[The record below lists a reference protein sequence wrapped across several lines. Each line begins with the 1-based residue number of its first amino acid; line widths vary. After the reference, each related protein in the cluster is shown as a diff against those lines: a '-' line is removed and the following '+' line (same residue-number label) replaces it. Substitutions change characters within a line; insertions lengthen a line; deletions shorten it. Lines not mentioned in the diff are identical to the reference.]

1 MSVLEIIIFALI
13 KIVIIVSAML
23 LSVAYLVYFE
33 RKVSAWAQNRIGPN
47 RVGWKGALQPFAD
60 LMKLALKEDIVPQN
74 ADKRIHSLAPVIALL
89 VALSTYAVIPF
100 GPDLQIANYNIPLI
114 VADVNIGVL
123 FILALT
129 SLGVYA
135 ITLAG
140 WSSGSKYSLLG
151 GIRSSAQM
159 ISYEVSMG
167 FSVAGVLLL
176 SESLRPTAIVESQA
190 SWMWNAIVQPI
201 GFITFLVSA
210 FAETNRL
217 PFDLPEAEPEL
228 VGGFHTEYS
237 SMKFAGFFLAEYA
250 NMIIASALI
259 VTLYLGGWQ
268 IPYLEKLNLSPLVY
282 TLLSLGA
289 FLLKMAA
296 LLFFFLWIRW
306 TLPRF
311 RYDQLMNLGWKV
323 LFPLSLINIVW
334 VAVLIMSVL
343 AFLLAGDNIDL
354 GNYRYLILLSA
365 VLLSVGLISVQ
376 IRPLAYFFLGIIA
389 RLPLVKRIHQPWVDF
404 YESSREILQLRHVIP
419 TSTLGALAHMTDALG
434 FCIILHG
441 FGLEITWV
449 LYLQA
454 VFITGL
460 TAAIGAL
467 SGAHGIQYAAPG
479 STAFKA

>member
-1 MSVLEIIIFALI
+1 MSILEIVIVTLI
-13 KIVIIVSAML
+13 KVVVVVGTML
-23 LSVAYLVYFE
+23 VTVAYLVYFE

-47 RVGWKGALQPFAD
+47 RVGWHGALQPFAD
-60 LMKLALKEDIVPQN
+60 LFKLVLKEDIVPDN
-74 ADKRIHSLAPVIALL
+74 ADRKIHALAPVIALL

-100 GPDLQIANYNIPLI
+100 GPDLQIGDYNISLI

-135 ITLAG
+135 LTLAG

-176 SESLRPTAIVESQA
+176 SESLRPVAIVESQYG
-190 SWMWNAIVQPI
+190 WMWNAIVQPI

-237 SMKFAGFFLAEYA
+237 STKFAGFFLAEYA
-250 NMIIASALI
+250 NMIIASAFI

-268 IPYLEKLNLSPLVY
+268 IPYIDKLGLSPIVE
-282 TLLSLGA
+282 TLLCFGG
-289 FLLKMAA
+289 FLFKMAL
-296 LLFFFLWIRW
+296 LLFFFLWVRW
-306 TLPRF
+306 SLPRF

-323 LFPLSLINIVW
+323 MFPLSLINIIW
-334 VAVLIMSVL
+334 VAVLIM
-343 AFLLAGDNIDL
+343 I
-354 GNYRYLILLSA
+354 
-365 VLLSVGLISVQ
+365 
-376 IRPLAYFFLGIIA
+376 
-389 RLPLVKRIHQPWVDF
+389 
-404 YESSREILQLRHVIP
+404 
-419 TSTLGALAHMTDALG
+419 
-434 FCIILHG
+434 
-441 FGLEITWV
+441 FGL
-449 LYLQA
+449 
-454 VFITGL
+454 
-460 TAAIGAL
+460 
-467 SGAHGIQYAAPG
+467 
-479 STAFKA
+479 

>member
-1 MSVLEIIIFALI
+1 MSILEIVIFALI
-13 KIVIIVSAML
+13 KIVLIVGAML
-23 LSVAYLVYFE
+23 VSVAYLVYFE

-47 RVGWKGALQPFAD
+47 RVGWKGTLQPFAD
-60 LMKLALKEDIVPQN
+60 LFKLALKEDIVPDN
-74 ADKRIHSLAPVIALL
+74 ADRKIHALAPVIALL

-100 GPDLQIANYNIPLI
+100 GPDLQLGNYNIPLL

-176 SESLRPTAIVESQA
+176 SESLRPVAIVESQYG
-190 SWMWNAIVQPI
+190 WMWNAIVQPI

-250 NMIIASALI
+250 NMIIASAFI

-268 IPYLEKLNLSPLVY
+268 IPYIQELGLSPLVE
-282 TLLSLGA
+282 TILCFGA
-289 FLLKMAA
+289 FLFKMAL
-296 LLFFFLWIRW
+296 LLFFFL
-306 TLPRF
+306 
-311 RYDQLMNLGWKV
+311 
-323 LFPLSLINIVW
+323 
-334 VAVLIMSVL
+334 
-343 AFLLAGDNIDL
+343 
-354 GNYRYLILLSA
+354 
-365 VLLSVGLISVQ
+365 VGKMV
-376 IRPLAYFFLGIIA
+376 
-389 RLPLVKRIHQPWVDF
+389 V
-404 YESSREILQLRHVIP
+404 
-419 TSTLGALAHMTDALG
+419 
-434 FCIILHG
+434 
-441 FGLEITWV
+441 
-449 LYLQA
+449 
-454 VFITGL
+454 
-460 TAAIGAL
+460 TA
-467 SGAHGIQYAAPG
+467 IQV
-479 STAFKA
+479 

>member
-1 MSVLEIIIFALI
+1 MSILEIVIISMI
-13 KIVIIVSAML
+13 KIVVIVSAML
-23 LSVAYLVYFE
+23 VTVAYLVYFE

-47 RVGWKGALQPFAD
+47 RVGWHGALQPFAD
-60 LMKLALKEDIVPQN
+60 LFKLVLKEDIVPDN
-74 ADKRIHSLAPVIALL
+74 ADRKIHALAPIIALL

-100 GPDLQIANYNIPLI
+100 GPDLQIAGYNISLV

-176 SESLRPTAIVESQA
+176 SESLRPVAIVESQ
-190 SWMWNAIVQPI
+190 SGWMWNAIVQPI

-250 NMIIASALI
+250 NMIVASAFI

-268 IPYLEKLNLSPLVY
+268 IPYIQELGLSPVFETILCF
-282 TLLSLGA
+282 SA

-296 LLFFFLWIRW
+296 LLFFFLWVRW
-306 TLPRF
+306 SLPRF

-323 LFPLSLINIVW
+323 MFPLSLINIVW
-334 VAVLIMSVL
+334 VA
-343 AFLLAGDNIDL
+343 
-354 GNYRYLILLSA
+354 
-365 VLLSVGLISVQ
+365 
-376 IRPLAYFFLGIIA
+376 
-389 RLPLVKRIHQPWVDF
+389 
-404 YESSREILQLRHVIP
+404 
-419 TSTLGALAHMTDALG
+419 
-434 FCIILHG
+434 
-441 FGLEITWV
+441 
-449 LYLQA
+449 
-454 VFITGL
+454 
-460 TAAIGAL
+460 AAIMIF
-467 SGAHGIQYAAPG
+467 S
-479 STAFKA
+479 